1 MGFLGFTLAV
11 DHTTDH
17 NKPRR
22 MLAPMLVPLDV
33 AVIGC
38 VVNGPGE
45 AKEAHVGL
53 TGGTPNLIYIDGKP
67 SQKLTNDNLVDELEA
82 TAKAAEKLYSL

>member
-1 MGFLGFTLAV
+1 M
-11 DHTTDH
+11 
-17 NKPRR
+17 
-22 MLAPMLVPLDV
+22 PLDV

-53 TGGTPNLIYIDGKP
+53 TGGTPNLVYIDGKP
-67 SQKLTNDNLVDELEA
+67 VHKLDNDNLVDELEKLIRR
-82 TAKAAEKLYSL
+82 KAAEKLAADASLIVRS

>member
-1 MGFLGFTLAV
+1 EVRLEDL
-11 DHTTDH
+11 
-17 NKPRR
+17 
-22 MLAPMLVPLDV
+22 LVPLDV

-45 AKEAHVGL
+45 AKEAHVVL

-67 SQKLTNDNLVDELEA
+67 SQTMTNENVVDQLEKLIRQ
-82 TAKAAEKLYSL
+82 KAADKVEADAAVIARG